1 MLVVGL
7 IGAAGDS
14 ICGDEG
20 GSRPGSRLASKRKV
34 ADQDIPQSCRPGFK
48 GAPSDDGPE
57 DDEKDY
63 RSDLG
68 YIRQRN
74 VRNGF

>member
-1 MLVVGL
+1 MV
-7 IGAAGDS
+7 AGGS
-14 ICGDEG
+14 ICGDDG
-20 GSRPGSRLASKRKV
+20 VGRPESRLSSKRKG
-34 ADQDIPQSCRPGFK
+34 ADQDQDQDIPQSCRPGFK

>member
-1 MLVVGL
+1 MV
-7 IGAAGDS
+7 AGGS
-14 ICGDEG
+14 ICGG
-20 GSRPGSRLASKRKV
+20 VGVGRPESRLSSKRKG
-34 ADQDIPQSCRPGFK
+34 ADQDQDQAIPQSCRPGFK
-48 GAPSDDGPE
+48 DAPSGKDD

>member
-1 MLVVGL
+1 MV
-7 IGAAGDS
+7 AGGS
-14 ICGDEG
+14 ICGDVG
-20 GSRPGSRLASKRKV
+20 DGWPVSRLSSKRKGV
-34 ADQDIPQSCRPGFK
+34 DQDQDQDGIPQSCRPGFK
-48 GAPSDDGPE
+48 GAPSGEDD
-57 DDEKDY
+57 DDEKDF

>member
-1 MLVVGL
+1 MV
-7 IGAAGDS
+7 AGGS
-14 ICGDEG
+14 ICGVVG
-20 GSRPGSRLASKRKV
+20 VGRPESRLSSKRKG
-34 ADQDIPQSCRPGFK
+34 ADQDQDQAIPQSCRPGFK
-48 GAPSDDGPE
+48 AASGEDD
-57 DDEKDY
+57 DDEKDF

>member
-1 MLVVGL
+1 MV
-7 IGAAGDS
+7 AGGS
-14 ICGDEG
+14 ICGVVG
-20 GSRPGSRLASKRKV
+20 VGRPESRLSSKRKG
-34 ADQDIPQSCRPGFK
+34 ADQDDIPQSCRPGFK
-48 GAPSDDGPE
+48 AASGEDD
-57 DDEKDY
+57 DDEKDF

>member
-1 MLVVGL
+1 MV
-7 IGAAGDS
+7 AGGS
-14 ICGDEG
+14 ICGVVG
-20 GSRPGSRLASKRKV
+20 VGRPESRLSSKRKG
-34 ADQDIPQSCRPGFK
+34 ADQDQDQDDIPQSCRPGFK
-48 GAPSDDGPE
+48 VASGEDD
-57 DDEKDY
+57 DDEKDF

>member
-1 MLVVGL
+1 MV
-7 IGAAGDS
+7 AGGS
-14 ICGDEG
+14 ICGDVG
-20 GSRPGSRLASKRKV
+20 VGRPESRLSSKRKG
-34 ADQDIPQSCRPGFK
+34 ADQDQDQAIPQSCRPGFK
-48 GAPSDDGPE
+48 GAPSGEDD